1 MKWLSFEATGSVAY
15 KEFLHILRDRRVL
28 LLVLTLPPLF
38 TLLFGHA
45 FETSELT
52 GIKSLLIDKDNTPR
66 SQEFIDIILKNK
78 TFDWKRGSPDT
89 KNPSDLVGHRVLA
102 ALVVPARW
110 NESLDNGD
118 PKPLLLY
125 LDNGD
130 INTASAVEGS
140 VRESLGDFQLK
151 QRDRMIET
159 LPEEVY
165 ELGKQLPVQI
175 RKRFVSMMEMW
186 SVDRKLLYNPKSR
199 VIDFV
204 VPGIIGLILQLLTVT
219 LMACTIARER
229 ESGTLYQL
237 MVTSLRRREIV
248 IGKML
253 PYLVVST
260 FLVLV
265 IMLVSSWHFGV
276 VFYQLPALAV
286 ICLLFLLCSLGLGLL
301 ISAFSR
307 TQTQAIQFSVF
318 FLLPVFVLS
327 GAFAPLEQLPKAI
340 QYISELF
347 PLTHFCRAFRLVNM
361 YHAGVQFYLGDLV
374 VLLAGALVTFLGAAF
389 LLKRI
394 EQ

>member
-1 MKWLSFEATGSVAY
+1 MKWLSLEAVASVAY
-15 KEFLHILRDRRVL
+15 KEFLHIYRDRRVL

-45 FETSELT
+45 FETGELT
-52 GIKSLLIDKDNTPR
+52 GVRSLLTDQDNTPR
-66 SQEFIDIILKNK
+66 SQEFIDIISKNK
-78 TFDWKRGSPDT
+78 TFQWRRGSPEI
-89 KNPSDLVGHRVLA
+89 KNESDLLGHGVKA
-102 ALVVPARW
+102 SLVIPAGW
-110 NESLDNGD
+110 NESLENGD
-118 PKPLLLY
+118 PKPVVLY
-125 LDNGD
+125 LDASD
-130 INTASAVEGS
+130 INTADAVEGS
-140 VRESLGDFQLK
+140 VRQSLGDFQLK

-186 SVDRKLLYNPKSR
+186 SVNRKLLYNPKSR
-199 VIDFV
+199 VIDYV

-253 PYLVVST
+253 PYLVVSA

-265 IMLVSSWHFGV
+265 IMAVSGWHFGV
-276 VFYQLPALAV
+276 AFHQLPALAV
-286 ICLLFLLCSLGLGLL
+286 VCLLFLLCSLGLGLL

-327 GAFAPLEQLPKAI
+327 GAFAPLEQLPTAI
-340 QYISELF
+340 RYVSELF

-361 YHAGVQFYLGDLV
+361 YDAGAQFYAADLV
-374 VLLAGALVTFLGAAF
+374 ILLAGALITFAGAVF
-389 LLKRI
+389 LLRRI

>member
-1 MKWLSFEATGSVAY
+1 MKWLSLKAVASVAY
-15 KEFLHILRDRRVL
+15 KEFLHIYRDRRVL

-45 FETSELT
+45 FETGELT
-52 GIKSLLIDKDNTPR
+52 GVRSLLIDQDNTPR
-66 SQEFIDIILKNK
+66 SQEFIDIISKNK
-78 TFDWKRGSPDT
+78 TFQWRRGSPEI
-89 KNPSDLVGHRVLA
+89 KNESDLLGHGVKA
-102 ALVVPARW
+102 SLVIPAGW
-110 NESLDNGD
+110 NESLENGD

-125 LDNGD
+125 VDASD
-130 INTASAVEGS
+130 INTADAVEGS
-140 VRESLGDFQLK
+140 VRQSLGDFQLK

-186 SVDRKLLYNPKSR
+186 SVNRKLLYNPKSR
-199 VIDFV
+199 VIDYV

-253 PYLVVST
+253 PYLVVSA

-265 IMLVSSWHFGV
+265 IMAVSGWHFGV
-276 VFYQLPALAV
+276 AFHQLPALGN
-286 ICLLFLLCSLGLGLL
+286 CLPPFPSLLARSGVADLSIFAYANPGNSIFRVLSTARVCTFRRVRAAGTVTHSDSLHFR
-301 ISAFSR
+301 AFP
-307 TQTQAIQFSVF
+307 THA
-318 FLLPVFVLS
+318 LLPRLS
-327 GAFAPLEQLPKAI
+327 ACE
-340 QYISELF
+340 
-347 PLTHFCRAFRLVNM
+347 HV
-361 YHAGVQFYLGDLV
+361 
-374 VLLAGALVTFLGAAF
+374 
-389 LLKRI
+389 
-394 EQ
+394 

>member
-1 MKWLSFEATGSVAY
+1 MKWLSLEAVASVAY
-15 KEFLHILRDRRVL
+15 KEFLHIYRDRRVL

-45 FETSELT
+45 FETGELT
-52 GIKSLLIDKDNTPR
+52 AVRSLLIDRDNTPR
-66 SQEFIDIILKNK
+66 AQEFIDIISKNK
-78 TFDWKRGSPDT
+78 TFQWRRGSPEI
-89 KNPSDLVGHRVLA
+89 KNESDLLGHGVKA
-102 ALVVPARW
+102 SLVIPAGW
-110 NESLDNGD
+110 NESLENGD
-118 PKPLLLY
+118 PKPVVLY
-125 LDNGD
+125 LDASD
-130 INTASAVEGS
+130 INTADAVEGS
-140 VRESLGDFQLK
+140 VRQSLGDFQLK

-186 SVDRKLLYNPKSR
+186 SIDRKLLYNPKSR
-199 VIDFV
+199 VIDYV

-253 PYLVVST
+253 PYLVVSA

-265 IMLVSSWHFGV
+265 IMAVSGWHFGV
-276 VFYQLPALAV
+276 AFHQWPALAV
-286 ICLLFLLCSLGLGLL
+286 VCLLFLLCSLGLGLL

-327 GAFAPLEQLPKAI
+327 GAFAPLEQLPTGI
-340 QYISELF
+340 RYVSELF

-361 YHAGVQFYLGDLV
+361 YDAGAQFYVADLV
-374 VLLAGALVTFLGAAF
+374 VLLAGAFITFLGATF
-389 LLKRI
+389 LLRRI

>member
-1 MKWLSFEATGSVAY
+1 MKWLSLEAVASVAY
-15 KEFLHILRDRRVL
+15 KEFLHIYRDRRVL

-45 FETSELT
+45 FETGELT
-52 GIKSLLIDKDNTPR
+52 GVRSLLIDRDNTPR
-66 SQEFIDIILKNK
+66 AQEFIDIISKNK
-78 TFDWKRGSPDT
+78 TFQWRRGSPDI
-89 KNPSDLVGHRVLA
+89 KNESDLLGHGVKA
-102 ALVVPARW
+102 TLVIPAGW
-110 NESLDNGD
+110 NESLENGD

-125 LDNGD
+125 VDASD
-130 INTASAVEGS
+130 INTADAVEGS
-140 VRESLGDFQLK
+140 VRQSLGDFQLK

-159 LPEEVY
+159 LPEEVF

-186 SVDRKLLYNPKSR
+186 KVDRKLLYNPKSR
-199 VIDFV
+199 VIDYV

-253 PYLVVST
+253 PYLVVSA

-265 IMLVSSWHFGV
+265 IMAVSGWHFGV
-276 VFYQLPALAV
+276 AFHQWPVLAV
-286 ICLLFLLCSLGLGLL
+286 VCLLFLLCSLGLGLL

-327 GAFAPLEQLPKAI
+327 GAFAPLEQLPTGI
-340 QYISELF
+340 RYVSELF

-361 YHAGVQFYLGDLV
+361 YDAGAQFYVADLV
-374 VLLAGALVTFLGAAF
+374 VLLAGAVITFVGAVF

>member
-1 MKWLSFEATGSVAY
+1 MKWLSLEAVASVAY
-15 KEFLHILRDRRVL
+15 KEFLHIYRDRRVL

-45 FETSELT
+45 FETGELT
-52 GIKSLLIDKDNTPR
+52 GVPSLLIDQDNTPR
-66 SQEFIDIILKNK
+66 AQEFIDIISKNK
-78 TFDWKRGSPDT
+78 TFQWRHGLPDM
-89 KNPSDLVGHRVLA
+89 KDESNLLGHGVRA
-102 ALVVPARW
+102 ALVIPAGW
-110 NESLDNGD
+110 NESLENGD

-125 LDNGD
+125 VDASD
-130 INTASAVEGS
+130 INTADAVEGS
-140 VRESLGDFQLK
+140 VRQSLGDFQLK

-159 LPEEVY
+159 LPEEVF

-199 VIDFV
+199 VIDYV

-229 ESGTLYQL
+229 EAGTLYQL

-253 PYLVVST
+253 PYLVVSV

-265 IMLVSSWHFGV
+265 IMVVSGWHFGV
-276 VFYQLPALAV
+276 AFHQLPALALV
-286 ICLLFLLCSLGLGLL
+286 CLLFLLCSLGLGLL

-327 GAFAPLEQLPKAI
+327 GAFAPLEQLPTAVR
-340 QYISELF
+340 YVSELF

-361 YHAGVQFYLGDLV
+361 YDAGLQFYTGDLV
-374 VLLAGALVTFLGAAF
+374 ILLAGALITFIGAVF
-389 LLKRI
+389 LLRRI

>member
-1 MKWLSFEATGSVAY
+1 MKWLSFEATASVAY

-52 GIKSLLIDKDNTPR
+52 GIKSLLIANDNTQR
-66 SQEFIDIILKNK
+66 SQQFVDIIWKNK
-78 TFDWKRGSPDT
+78 TFDWQRGSPDT
-89 KNPSDLVGHRVLA
+89 KDPSDLLSHGVQA
-102 ALVVPARW
+102 ALVIPAGW
-110 NESLDNGD
+110 NESLENGD

-130 INTASAVEGS
+130 INTASAAEGG

-159 LPEEVY
+159 LPEEVFD
-165 ELGKQLPVQI
+165 LGKQLPVQI

-253 PYLVVST
+253 PYLVVSIL
-260 FLVLV
+260 LVLV
-265 IMLVSSWHFGV
+265 IMLVSRWHFGV
-276 VFYQLPALAV
+276 LFFQLPALAV
-286 ICLLFLLCSLGLGLL
+286 VCLLFLLCSLGLGLL

-340 QYISELF
+340 QYVSEFF

-361 YHAGVQFYLGDLV
+361 YHAGAQFYVGDLV
-374 VLLAGALVTFLGAAF
+374 VLLAGALITFLGAAF

>member
-1 MKWLSFEATGSVAY
+1 MRWLSFEATASVAY

-52 GIKSLLIDKDNTPR
+52 GIKSLLIDNDNTSR
-66 SQEFIDIILKNK
+66 SQELVDIIWKNK
-78 TFDWKRGSPDT
+78 TFDWRRGSPDT
-89 KNPSDLVGHRVLA
+89 KNPSDLLGHRVQA
-102 ALVVPARW
+102 SLVIPAGW
-110 NESLDNGD
+110 NESLENGD

-130 INTASAVEGS
+130 INTASAAEGS

-159 LPEEVY
+159 LPEEVF

-199 VIDFV
+199 VIEFV

-253 PYLVVST
+253 PYLVVSIL
-260 FLVLV
+260 LVLV
-265 IMLVSSWHFGV
+265 IMLVSRWHFGV
-276 VFYQLPALAV
+276 VFFQLPALAV
-286 ICLLFLLCSLGLGLL
+286 VCLLFLLCSLGLGLL

-340 QYISELF
+340 QYVAELF

-361 YHAGVQFYLGDLV
+361 YHAGAQFYVGDLV
-374 VLLAGALVTFLGAAF
+374 VLLAGALITFLGAAF

>member
-1 MKWLSFEATGSVAY
+1 MKWLSLEAVASVAY
-15 KEFLHILRDRRVL
+15 KEFLHIYRDRRVL

-45 FETSELT
+45 FETGELT
-52 GIKSLLIDKDNTPR
+52 GVRSLLVDRDNTPR
-66 SQEFIDIILKNK
+66 AQEFIDIISKNK
-78 TFDWKRGSPDT
+78 TFQWKRGLPEI
-89 KNPSDLVGHRVLA
+89 KNESDLLDQGVKA
-102 ALVVPARW
+102 TLVIPAGW
-110 NESLDNGD
+110 NESLENGD

-125 LDNGD
+125 LDASD
-130 INTASAVEGS
+130 INTADAVEGS
-140 VRESLGDFQLK
+140 VRQSLGDFQLK

-159 LPEEVY
+159 LPEEVF

-186 SVDRKLLYNPKSR
+186 KVDRKLLYNPKSR
-199 VIDFV
+199 VIDYV

-253 PYLVVST
+253 PYLIVSA

-265 IMLVSSWHFGV
+265 IMAVSGWHFGV
-276 VFYQLPALAV
+276 AFHQWPALAV
-286 ICLLFLLCSLGLGLL
+286 VCLLFLLCSLGLGLL

-327 GAFAPLEQLPKAI
+327 GAFAPLEQLPMAI
-340 QYISELF
+340 RYVSELF

-361 YHAGVQFYLGDLV
+361 YDAGAQFYVADLV
-374 VLLAGALVTFLGAAF
+374 VLLAGALITFLGAVF

>member
-1 MKWLSFEATGSVAY
+1 MKWPSLRAIASVAY
-15 KEFLHILRDRRVL
+15 KEFLHIYRDRRVL
-28 LLVLTLPPLF
+28 LLLLILPPIF

-45 FETSELT
+45 FETSEMT
-52 GIKSLLIDKDNTPR
+52 DVNSLLIDRDNTPLT
-66 SQEFIDIILKNK
+66 QQFIDVIWKNK
-78 TFDWKRGSPDT
+78 TFRWQRGSPDT
-89 KNPSDLVGHRVLA
+89 KNESDLVGHGVQA
-102 ALVVPARW
+102 TLVIPAGW
-110 NESLDNGD
+110 SESLANGD
-118 PKPLLLY
+118 PKPLLLSV
-125 LDNGD
+125 DGSD

-159 LPEEVY
+159 LPEEVF
-165 ELGKQLPVQI
+165 ELGKQLPVEV

-186 SVDRKLLYNPKSR
+186 GVDRKILYNPKLR
-199 VIDFV
+199 FIDYV

-248 IGKML
+248 IGKIL
-253 PYLVVST
+253 PYLAVSI
-260 FLVLV
+260 FLVAV
-265 IMLVSSWHFGV
+265 IMAVSGWHFGV
-276 VFYQLPALAV
+276 VFYQPPALAV

-327 GAFAPLEQLPKAI
+327 GAFAPLEQLPPAI
-340 QYISELF
+340 RYVSELF

-361 YHAGVQFYLGDLV
+361 YHASAQFYVVDLI
-374 VLLAGALVTFLGAAF
+374 VLLAGALITFLGAAF

>member
-1 MKWLSFEATGSVAY
+1 MKWLSFEATASVAY

-52 GIKSLLIDKDNTPR
+52 GIKSLLIDNDNTPR
-66 SQEFIDIILKNK
+66 SQEFVDIIWKNK
-78 TFDWKRGSPDT
+78 TFDWQRGSPDT
-89 KNPSDLVGHRVLA
+89 KNPSDLLSHGVQA
-102 ALVVPARW
+102 ALVIPIGW
-110 NESLDNGD
+110 NESLENGD

-159 LPEEVY
+159 LPEEVF

-253 PYLVVST
+253 PYLVVSIL
-260 FLVLV
+260 LVLV
-265 IMLVSSWHFGV
+265 IMLVSRWHFGV
-276 VFYQLPALAV
+276 VFFQLPALAV
-286 ICLLFLLCSLGLGLL
+286 VCLLFLLCSLGLGLL

-340 QYISELF
+340 QYVAELF

-361 YHAGVQFYLGDLV
+361 YHAGVSFYVVDLV
-374 VLLAGALVTFLGAAF
+374 VLLAGALITFIGAAF